1 MKKNVFYL
9 LISTMLFTGAAQAR
23 GWDYATGVNNGGY
36 QQPAQPRYQ
45 KQVYGQTAGRQSS
58 VYKGRQPQQ
67 NLKRSARQ
75 GNKGRSSWN
84 EYGRRSAKD
93 QKRFYVSPRVGMSYV
108 NFLDSGDEDFSGAGL
123 ALSGAVGMYLGK
135 NFRADVEV
143 GYHFEREV
151 ASYSDWDGSIDVNYS
166 QMDFMLNGYYDFNNV
181 GKLVPFIG
189 AGVGLFNS
197 EMSMEIS
204 TPYYSGELES
214 VSDTVFG
221 VALAAGASYP
231 INDTVSAEG
240 MVRGKYL
247 FDEGSAINLEA
258 LAGLRFSF

>member
-9 LISTMLFTGAAQAR
+9 LISTMLFTGVAQAR
-23 GWDYATGVNNGGY
+23 GWDYATGGNNGGY
-36 QQPAQPRYQ
+36 QQPAQARYQ
-45 KQVYGQTAGRQSS
+45 RQVYGQTAGSS
-58 VYKGRQPQQ
+58 VYRGQQTQQ
-67 NLKRSARQ
+67 NLKRSTRQ
-75 GNKGRSSWN
+75 GNRGRSSWN
-84 EYGRRSAKD
+84 EQSRRNAKD
-93 QKRFYVSPRVGMSYV
+93 RKRFYVSPRVGMSYI
-108 NFLDSGDEDFSGAGL
+108 NFLDSGDEDFSGVGL

-143 GYHFEREV
+143 GYHFEREL
-151 ASYSDWDGSIDVNYS
+151 ASYSDFYGSIDVNYS

-181 GKLVPFIG
+181 GKLVPFVG

-221 VALAAGASYP
+221 VALAGGASYP